1 MPIMI
6 HIEIPQRGLFE
17 LHHAVFDINGTL
29 AVDGK
34 PIPNVA
40 TALSSLAPTLSIH
53 LLTAGTHGNLKELE
67 ETFGFPLQIISN
79 GEEKAWY
86 VQQLGPEKVIA
97 FGNGANDAGM
107 LRLAAIGIAVL
118 AAEGVA
124 ISALHAAD
132 MLAPGPIDAIELVLK
147 PKRLVATLRG

>member
-1 MPIMI
+1 MI
-6 HIEIPQRGLFE
+6 RIEIPQRGLLE

-34 PIPNVA
+34 PIPNVVA
-40 TALSSLAPTLSIH
+40 ALSSLASFLSIH

-67 ETFGFPLQIISN
+67 ETLGFPLQIISN

-86 VQQLGPEKVIA
+86 VQQLGPENVIA

-124 ISALHAAD
+124 ISALQAAD
-132 MLAPGPIDAIELVLK
+132 ILAPGPIDAIELVLK